1 MRQARDTFYKYM
13 HCTLELSIDQDNRYY
28 LVKTILC
35 PDSKNTNA
43 ASLCPLSEMR
53 PPVRSG
59 RPVRRYNEDDKESTT
74 EGSSMIFTC
83 KVCGQE
89 YKKELSWIKHMHQ
102 SHKDEPGLQL
112 PGKAWD

>member
-1 MRQARDTFYKYM
+1 
-13 HCTLELSIDQDNRYY
+13 
-28 LVKTILC
+28 
-35 PDSKNTNA
+35 
-43 ASLCPLSEMR
+43 MR

-59 RPVRRYNEDDKESTT
+59 RPVRRYNEDEKESS
-74 EGSSMIFTC
+74 EGGGGGNIFTC

-112 PGKAWD
+112 PGTRTFVPRSRFS